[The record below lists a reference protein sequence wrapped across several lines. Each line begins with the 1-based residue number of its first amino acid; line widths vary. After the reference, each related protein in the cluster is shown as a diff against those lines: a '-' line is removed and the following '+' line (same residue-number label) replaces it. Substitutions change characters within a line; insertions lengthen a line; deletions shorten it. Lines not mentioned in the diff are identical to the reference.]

1 MSEQEPLFAD
11 GKDLPGFHSLLG
23 YRQVSWEE
31 NEAVLELEINAFR
44 LSQSAQPV

>member
-1 MSEQEPLFAD
+1 MNDQEPLFAD

-31 NEAVLELEINAFR
+31 DEAVLELFIFWV
-44 LSQSAQPV
+44 LQFIKHVV